1 MADDVQLKPGWLIR
15 DVRRASE
22 RFDRLTDMLVE
33 DILETSDE
41 EILAE
46 AAEEGVTPEDLREWW
61 QGILRKAKEAS

>member
-46 AAEEGVTPEDLREWW
+46 AAEEGVTSADLREWW
-61 QGILRKAKEAS
+61 QGILRNAREET

>member
-1 MADDVQLKPGWLIR
+1 
-15 DVRRASE
+15 
-22 RFDRLTDMLVE
+22 MLVE

-46 AAEEGVTPEDLREWW
+46 AAEEGVTPADLREWW